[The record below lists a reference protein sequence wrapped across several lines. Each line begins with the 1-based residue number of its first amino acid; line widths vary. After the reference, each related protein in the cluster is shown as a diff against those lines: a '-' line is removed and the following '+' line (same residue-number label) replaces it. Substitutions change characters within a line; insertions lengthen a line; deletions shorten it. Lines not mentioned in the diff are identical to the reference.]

1 MSDADNFTAVRGAT
15 PLHPQRGSAVLCVSP
30 RTFFRIQLAQSQR
43 ACIEIMMEAIWV
55 RSTDHATRLR
65 VAGDTVTSA
74 RQADLFVTGRVDEM
88 IISGGENVS
97 PGEIESVRSRHL
109 TVAEVAVADLPSGWD
124 RG

>member
-1 MSDADNFTAVRGAT
+1 
-15 PLHPQRGSAVLCVSP
+15 
-30 RTFFRIQLAQSQR
+30 
-43 ACIEIMMEAIWV
+43 MMEAIWV